1 MDYSM
6 LTPGY
11 NCERVEIK
19 DLLNKVLKSVEI
31 TDVDQ
36 DCPGQNDCV
45 VFTTVN
51 NEIYVMMHMQDCC
64 ENVCLESVDNNVNV
78 LVGSQILVA
87 EERSN
92 SNEDSRG
99 SETWT
104 FYLIGTNEG
113 WCNFRWYGSSNGYY
127 SERVELYKITD
138 KSRLQYKEV

>member
-6 LTPGY
+6 LTSGY

-31 TDVDQ
+31 TNVDP
-36 DCPGQNDCV
+36 DYPGQNDCV

-51 NEIYVMMHMQDCC
+51 DEIYIMMHTQDCC
-64 ENVCLESVDNNVNV
+64 ETVYLESVDNNIDV

-92 SNEDSRG
+92 SNDDSCG

-104 FYLIGTNEG
+104 FYLIGTDDG
-113 WCNFRWYGSSNGYY
+113 LCNFRWYGSSNGHY

-138 KSRLQYKEV
+138 KSML

>member
-19 DLLNKVLKSVEI
+19 DLLNKVLESVEI
-31 TDVDQ
+31 TNVDQ
-36 DCPGQNDCV
+36 DCPSQNDCV
-45 VFTTVN
+45 VFTTVDD
-51 NEIYVMMHMQDCC
+51 EIYVMMHMQDCC
-64 ENVCLESVDNNVNV
+64 ETVYLESVDNNVDI
-78 LVGSQILVA
+78 LVGSHILVA

-92 SNEDSRG
+92 SNEDSSG
-99 SETWT
+99 SETWS
-104 FYLIGTNEG
+104 FYVIGTNEG

-127 SERVELYKITD
+127 SESVELYKITD

>member
-19 DLLNKVLKSVEI
+19 DLLNKVLESVEI
-31 TDVDQ
+31 TNVDQ

-45 VFTTVN
+45 VFITVDD
-51 NEIYVMMHMQDCC
+51 EIYVMMHMQDCC
-64 ENVCLESVDNNVNV
+64 ETVYLESVDNNVDI

-92 SNEDSRG
+92 SNEDSSG
-99 SETWT
+99 SETWS

-127 SERVELYKITD
+127 SESVELYKITD

>member
-1 MDYSM
+1 M

-19 DLLNKVLKSVEI
+19 DLLNKVLESVEI
-31 TDVDQ
+31 TNVDQ
-36 DCPGQNDCV
+36 DCPSQNDCV
-45 VFTTVN
+45 VFTTVDD
-51 NEIYVMMHMQDCC
+51 EIYVMMHMQDCC
-64 ENVCLESVDNNVNV
+64 ETVYLESVDNNVDI
-78 LVGSQILVA
+78 LIGSQILVA

-92 SNEDSRG
+92 SNEDSSG
-99 SETWT
+99 SETWS

-127 SERVELYKITD
+127 SESVELYKITD